1 MILNIQNGYIVDKI
15 KVLLFWLNTFTGKF
29 IFILKNCY
37 YELIG
42 EVSIVIHYLLKSSN
56 FNKKVVI
63 SSNFKKHSS

>member
-42 EVSIVIHYLLKSSN
+42 EVSQ
-56 FNKKVVI
+56 
-63 SSNFKKHSS
+63 